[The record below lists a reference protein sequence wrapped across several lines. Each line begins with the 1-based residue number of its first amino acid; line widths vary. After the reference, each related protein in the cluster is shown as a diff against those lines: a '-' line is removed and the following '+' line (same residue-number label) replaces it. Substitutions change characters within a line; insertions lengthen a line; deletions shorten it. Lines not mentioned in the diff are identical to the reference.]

1 MSSSSL
7 PHLLFCFLI
16 FFSSTNTVFSLPVPL
31 LTPIEKDHPSLQHTT
46 TIHHG
51 TPFTPTKLLI
61 DLSSSFSWIHY
72 NTTNFTSNSH
82 NPIPCDSPLCKSL
95 GSLACSNQTCSLFPE
110 NPLTRRA
117 TIAASVQDLVALPST
132 DGRNPGPH
140 TSVSDFIFASS
151 SQPQLLHGL
160 PADVSGV
167 FALGRSDLSFPAQV
181 SRAFSLPYI
190 FTLCLSS
197 SPSAPG
203 VGFFGTRGPFIFHPE
218 IDLSNS
224 LVYTPLILNP
234 VSHTVMT
241 YHKIPSPEYY
251 IGVSSVRVNGK
262 PVLINEKLLTIDEN
276 GYGGTKINSVVPYTT
291 MESSIY
297 RAFTKMFIQEA
308 ALMNLTMTKPVRPYG
323 VCFKSDVLGHT
334 RVGPAV
340 PTVDFVM
347 HHDRVYWRFFGGN
360 LMVRIPG
367 DDASDDGDGGK
378 WCLGF
383 VDGGINATTSVVI
396 GAHQI
401 ENNLIQFDLRLR
413 RFGFSSSLMTRETT
427 CANFNFTINPKLNW

>member
-1 MSSSSL
+1 MSSSS
-7 PHLLFCFLI
+7 FSIRFFFFFFFFFFFYFLCI
-16 FFSSTNTVFSLPVPL
+16 STIFSLPVPL

-46 TIHHG
+46 TFHHG

-82 NPIPCDSPLCKSL
+82 NPIPCNSPLCKSL
-95 GSLACSNQTCSLFPE
+95 GSFACSNQTCSLFPE
-110 NPLTRRA
+110 NPLTRRV
-117 TIAASVQDLVALPST
+117 TIAASVRDLVALPST

-160 PADVSGV
+160 PADVNGV
-167 FALGRSDLSFPAQV
+167 FALGR
-181 SRAFSLPYI
+181 RAFSLPYI

-224 LVYTPLILNP
+224 LVYTPLIL
-234 VSHTVMT
+234 T
-241 YHKIPSPEYY
+241 PS
-251 IGVSSVRVNGK
+251 V
-262 PVLINEKLLTIDEN
+262 IN
-276 GYGGTKINSVVPYTT
+276 
-291 MESSIY
+291 SIY
-297 RAFTKMFIQEA
+297 RAFTERFIQEA
-308 ALMNLTMTKPVRPYG
+308 ALMNLTITKPVKPYG
-323 VCFKSDVLGHT
+323 VCFKSDVLGRT
-334 RVGPAV
+334 RMGPAI

-347 HHDRVYWRFFGGN
+347 HQDKVYWRFFGEN
-360 LMVRIPG
+360 LMVRIPS
-367 DDASDDGDGGK
+367 DDTNDDGDDGK

-383 VDGGINATTSVVI
+383 VDGGTNTTTSIVI
-396 GAHQI
+396 GGHQL

-413 RFGFSSSLMTRETT
+413 RFGFSSSLFTRETT
-427 CANFNFTINPKLNW
+427 CANFNFTINPRLNW